1 MIIQILIY
9 LWVWF
14 LATLIFTSHPERS
27 TTPWAWCKSNFLWG
41 EEWAER
47 KATACTQLGSTLE
60 YPYLS
65 LRNVTFTIRYYPP
78 RSCLATLGTSLRR
91 SSATQTIHRIVCSAQ
106 DDTAGEYWWKSNFLN
121 IITPTNP
128 NLYNTWL
135 FCSSWGDLYK
145 QRQKDNPSGVPKGCL
160 QY

>member
-1 MIIQILIY
+1 MLHIIGRMISLINQILIY

-27 TTPWAWCKSNFLWG
+27 TTPLAWCRTTPWAWCKSNFLWG

-65 LRNVTFTIRYYPP
+65 LRNVTFTIRYHPP

-106 DDTAGEYWWKSNFLN
+106 DDAAGKYWWKSNFLN

-128 NLYNTWL
+128 NL
-135 FCSSWGDLYK
+135 
-145 QRQKDNPSGVPKGCL
+145 SGYQILICRGRV
-160 QY
+160 